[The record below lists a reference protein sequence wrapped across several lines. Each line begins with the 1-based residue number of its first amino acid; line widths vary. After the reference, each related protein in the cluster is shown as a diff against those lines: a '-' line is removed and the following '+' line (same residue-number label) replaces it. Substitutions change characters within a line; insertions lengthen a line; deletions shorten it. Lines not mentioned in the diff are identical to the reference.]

1 VFTWHQITFEVA
13 MFLTGM
19 IVFACVIIL
28 SRQSFHVIYRRRR
41 FSLRDLLVVFTLVAA
56 IAGLMIGTSKENNEG
71 IPRKKSPNLFASI
84 KQITPSNSPQ
94 PAPAI

>member
-1 VFTWHQITFEVA
+1 VFTWHQIAFEVA

-19 IVFACVIIL
+19 IGFACVIIL

-56 IAGLMIGTSKENNEG
+56 IAGPMIGMSKENNEG
-71 IPRKKSPNLFASI
+71 IPRKKISQLV
-84 KQITPSNSPQ
+84 PQ
-94 PAPAI
+94 YKADHPK